1 MHLFQVIGK
10 KKKKTEN
17 IDVDNAKLGGRSE
30 DNRTLEARACAL
42 SFLMFLML
50 SEYSSIH

>member
-1 MHLFQVIGK
+1 MHLFQKVIG